1 MCQKQTVDTNAFWLC
16 HWTSFQ
22 FDSALSRT
30 IVFMLGSIVTDHV
43 IVWLD
48 WYAFVNFNIL
58 RRCTYFLFFFFLF
71 LFQLEKVKD
80 VYTFSTKALAEI
92 FAPVKSNVS
101 LIMFAKYCDV
111 NGCESIVRE
120 LASISSEFSE
130 QTVEGL
136 GMSSANLITSLQ
148 SFAIHSKKFYSNK

>member
-1 MCQKQTVDTNAFWLC
+1 MRSLTLTFYIDV
-16 HWTSFQ
+16 
-22 FDSALSRT
+22 RT
-30 IVFMLGSIVTDHV
+30 F
-43 IVWLD
+43 
-48 WYAFVNFNIL
+48 Y
-58 RRCTYFLFFFFLF
+58 FFFFSF
-71 LFQLEKVKD
+71 SFFQLEKVKD
-80 VYTFSTKALAEI
+80 VYTFSTKALAETV
-92 FAPVKSNVS
+92 APVKSNVS

-148 SFAIHSKKFYSNK
+148 SFAIRSNKFYSNE